1 MSKSNDSVQNFKG
14 FKKQLYYFINYFVKV
29 TNLNKKV
36 ILVDKSI
43 TFRNT

>member
-1 MSKSNDSVQNFKG
+1 MSKSNDSVKNCKG
-14 FKKQLYYFINYFVKV
+14 FKKHLYYFINLFVKV
-29 TNLNKKV
+29 TNLNKKM